1 MGHEREAECS
11 ELRSSLALEEE
22 RQANERRLVA
32 AARDAALQDLA
43 REREEK
49 QMGPNRQQ
57 ELESCLRAKTRELS
71 EMSAQLRDVTRK
83 ANETRETEKTLKAS
97 AERNESVV
105 DRLKLRLQLFSDEI
119 QNQHDI
125 EQMIEDILRMTNNAK
140 LQSKHL
146 ATLVD
151 SLRTMKS

>member
-1 MGHEREAECS
+1 MRMREDW
-11 ELRSSLALEEE
+11 RPTDNKSS
-22 RQANERRLVA
+22 
-32 AARDAALQDLA
+32 RD
-43 REREEK
+43 
-49 QMGPNRQQ
+49 
-57 ELESCLRAKTRELS
+57 KTRELS

-105 DRLKLRLQLFSDEI
+105 DRLKRRLQLFSDEI

>member
-1 MGHEREAECS
+1 
-11 ELRSSLALEEE
+11 
-22 RQANERRLVA
+22 
-32 AARDAALQDLA
+32 
-43 REREEK
+43 
-49 QMGPNRQQ
+49 
-57 ELESCLRAKTRELS
+57 
-71 EMSAQLRDVTRK
+71 MSAQLRDVTRK
-83 ANETRETEKTLKAS
+83 ANETRETEKTLTPKAS

-105 DRLKLRLQLFSDEI
+105 DRLKRRLQLFSDEI

-125 EQMIEDILRMTNNAK
+125 EQMIEDILRITNNAK